1 MIKEIIKDLKTHFV
15 LLGAL
20 ILFFIFL
27 LLRLLDLNFFA
38 NVRQASFDYYQDF
51 FPISYE
57 ESPVVIVA
65 IDEKSLEKYGQFPW
79 PRTYLASL
87 VDKIGK
93 AGAIIISIDILLPE
107 EDRTS
112 LDKIAK
118 QYQLDKEKFKDF
130 YFQLSNDQLLSNVF
144 RQHNVV
150 MGISPAY
157 NIQEKVKPL
166 KQRVRYT
173 VEKKGNINT
182 SSYFHY
188 PKSIHSLNILEQNA
202 RGIGNLGYIPEK
214 DGVVRKTP
222 MMIKI
227 EQTMWPSLELEMI
240 RTALNQK
247 KYYLTEKYMQGHF
260 VSTGNYSIPTD
271 QQSQKWIYY
280 KDTLP
285 QQFISAADVLDDTFN
300 AQFIQNKIVY
310 IGATA
315 VGLSDIVA
323 TPRSPAVA
331 GVEVRANIME
341 NILSNHH
348 ITKPQWSYILEI
360 SLLLLTTGII
370 FFTSIKIKP
379 ALSLPIFGVC
389 QIVLPTI
396 SFLIFRNLLV
406 LLDFTFGFLLA
417 FITLAASYFINFL
430 HKNYLAK
437 EEKMRRQKMLKEL
450 EFAQEIQSFL
460 IPTEHPQPDI
470 IYGINIPAKQVSGD
484 YFDYLT
490 REDGCII
497 FTLADVSGKGAA
509 SGLMMSKGSSLF
521 RIFAKQNISL
531 SEIII
536 KLNHEICESTSSGM
550 FITMVVGCFDPQKK
564 QVRLINAGHEPVVF
578 IDSNKQLHSYPANF
592 RPVGIM
598 PIESEESIESTTI
611 DVEEGKIFIYTDG
624 VTEGYINANKEE
636 LGTEGVEKIIKE
648 NYQSSL
654 KDIIDIIVQ
663 TLSQADHDRRDDIT
677 CLGIKL

>member
-38 NVRQASFDYYQDF
+38 NVRQASFDYYQNF

-112 LDKIAK
+112 LDKIAN

-150 MGISPAY
+150 MGISPAF

-173 VEKKGNINT
+173 VEKKGSVNT

-227 EQTMWPSLELEMI
+227 EQTMWHSLELEMI

-315 VGLSDIVA
+315 VGLGDIVA

-370 FFTSIKIKP
+370 FFTSVKIKP

-389 QIVLPTI
+389 KIVLPTI
-396 SFLIFRNLLV
+396 SFLTFRNLLV
-406 LLDFTFGFLLA
+406 LVDFTF
-417 FITLAASYFINFL
+417 
-430 HKNYLAK
+430 
-437 EEKMRRQKMLKEL
+437 
-450 EFAQEIQSFL
+450 
-460 IPTEHPQPDI
+460 
-470 IYGINIPAKQVSGD
+470 
-484 YFDYLT
+484 
-490 REDGCII
+490 
-497 FTLADVSGKGAA
+497 
-509 SGLMMSKGSSLF
+509 
-521 RIFAKQNISL
+521 
-531 SEIII
+531 
-536 KLNHEICESTSSGM
+536 
-550 FITMVVGCFDPQKK
+550 
-564 QVRLINAGHEPVVF
+564 
-578 IDSNKQLHSYPANF
+578 
-592 RPVGIM
+592 
-598 PIESEESIESTTI
+598 
-611 DVEEGKIFIYTDG
+611 
-624 VTEGYINANKEE
+624 
-636 LGTEGVEKIIKE
+636 
-648 NYQSSL
+648 
-654 KDIIDIIVQ
+654 
-663 TLSQADHDRRDDIT
+663 
-677 CLGIKL
+677 

>member
-15 LLGAL
+15 LLGAI

-27 LLRLLDLNFFA
+27 LLRLFDLNFFA

-79 PRTYLASL
+79 PRTFLASL

-112 LDKIAK
+112 LDKIAN

-150 MGISPAY
+150 MGISPAF
-157 NIQEKVKPL
+157 NIQAKLKPL

-173 VEKKGNINT
+173 VEKKGSVNT

-227 EQTMWPSLELEMI
+227 GQTMWPSLELEML

-260 VSTGNYSIPTD
+260 VSTGDYSIPTD

-285 QQFISAADVLDDTFN
+285 QQFISAADVLDGTFN

-323 TPRSPAVA
+323 TPRSPAIA

-348 ITKPQWSYILEI
+348 ITRPQWSYILEI
-360 SLLLLTTGII
+360 SLLLLRLGL
-370 FFTSIKIKP
+370 FF
-379 ALSLPIFGVC
+379 L
-389 QIVLPTI
+389 QVL
-396 SFLIFRNLLV
+396 
-406 LLDFTFGFLLA
+406 
-417 FITLAASYFINFL
+417 
-430 HKNYLAK
+430 K
-437 EEKMRRQKMLKEL
+437 
-450 EFAQEIQSFL
+450 
-460 IPTEHPQPDI
+460 
-470 IYGINIPAKQVSGD
+470 
-484 YFDYLT
+484 
-490 REDGCII
+490 
-497 FTLADVSGKGAA
+497 
-509 SGLMMSKGSSLF
+509 
-521 RIFAKQNISL
+521 
-531 SEIII
+531 
-536 KLNHEICESTSSGM
+536 
-550 FITMVVGCFDPQKK
+550 
-564 QVRLINAGHEPVVF
+564 
-578 IDSNKQLHSYPANF
+578 
-592 RPVGIM
+592 
-598 PIESEESIESTTI
+598 
-611 DVEEGKIFIYTDG
+611 
-624 VTEGYINANKEE
+624 
-636 LGTEGVEKIIKE
+636 
-648 NYQSSL
+648 
-654 KDIIDIIVQ
+654 
-663 TLSQADHDRRDDIT
+663 
-677 CLGIKL
+677 